1 MDCRGWLMLRMG
13 VLVVALAA
21 FMGTPAVAQP
31 VRDAVYR
38 GTLICD
44 KLPFTTAKMREAI
57 DVTISR
63 GTVRYSH
70 VVRLRE
76 QPEPMA
82 EQGTGK
88 LDGQSISLQGSWDGG
103 ARQYKASYGGIFV
116 RRSARLRGTQTWTD
130 GGRTITRACSG
141 AIKRPFRVFLP
152 RERGRPA
159 NQ

>member
-1 MDCRGWLMLRMG
+1 MVRTIIAIG
-13 VLVVALAA
+13 VLAA
-21 FMGTPAVAQP
+21 SVIATPTAAQP

-44 KLPFTTAKMREAI
+44 KLPFTTARMREAI

-63 GTVRYSH
+63 GGVRYSH

-76 QPEPMA
+76 QPEAVM

-88 LDGQSISLQGSWDGG
+88 LEGEKISLEGAWDGG
-103 ARQYKASYGGIFV
+103 ARQYKASYSGTFV

-130 GGRTITRACSG
+130 GGKTIARACSG

-152 RERGRPA
+152 RERRPA
-159 NQ
+159 GQ

>member
-1 MDCRGWLMLRMG
+1 MVRKIVVGIG
-13 VLVVALAA
+13 VLAA
-21 FMGTPAVAQP
+21 IFATPAAAQP

-76 QPEPMA
+76 QPEAVM

-88 LDGQSISLQGSWDGG
+88 LEGENISLEGAWDGG
-103 ARQYKASYGGIFV
+103 ARQYKASYSGTFV

-130 GGRTITRACSG
+130 GGRTIARACSG

-152 RERGRPA
+152 RAAPTRGPVKGSR
-159 NQ
+159 